1 MSKQNI
7 IRLGPI
13 KISKATIEAAWRARQ
28 PLTRTIIADLE
39 CRGLALIVNA
49 QSMSWRFEY
58 KPRGVDAHTGKRFAS
73 RSIVLGNT
81 SSLSVDKAREDANKH
96 KGEAKSGSD
105 PAEKK
110 KAKLAEDARKRAGT
124 LRRLLDLYAVA
135 LPKRPKMRGGQ
146 GVLSTKAVAEELLH
160 AKAAIVAM
168 GALEKPAGDVDGAD
182 IKRMLDGQAGKAAT
196 ARHRYGALSRFY
208 DWAMD
213 EKHVATNPCGQ
224 VAKARRPRPPQ
235 SRPVFHTLPQLG
247 QLWIAIQTANGLQQ
261 VHRDL
266 LHFLIAVPCRRGEAT
281 RMQWEDIDLVGS
293 TWALSGTQTKNG
305 DPHTFHLHALALNIL
320 SRRYKEMGEPSSGL
334 VFPAPRSGKSIDT
347 FGKVKKSVDAALK
360 PKLDWRMHDH
370 RRSFVTALA
379 EAGIHEAVLD
389 AILNHRQSTTRAG
402 VLGVYQR
409 ALRVPEQTAAMQT
422 WCELLLAEVDRG
434 RKDIKD

>member
-1 MSKQNI
+1 
-7 IRLGPI
+7 
-13 KISKATIEAAWRARQ
+13 
-28 PLTRTIIADLE
+28 
-39 CRGLALIVNA
+39 
-49 QSMSWRFEY
+49 
-58 KPRGVDAHTGKRFAS
+58 
-73 RSIVLGNT
+73 
-81 SSLSVDKAREDANKH
+81 
-96 KGEAKSGSD
+96 
-105 PAEKK
+105 
-110 KAKLAEDARKRAGT
+110 
-124 LRRLLDLYAVA
+124 
-135 LPKRPKMRGGQ
+135 
-146 GVLSTKAVAEELLH
+146 
-160 AKAAIVAM
+160 
-168 GALEKPAGDVDGAD
+168 
-182 IKRMLDGQAGKAAT
+182 
-196 ARHRYGALSRFY
+196 
-208 DWAMD
+208 
-213 EKHVATNPCGQ
+213 
-224 VAKARRPRPPQ
+224 
-235 SRPVFHTLPQLG
+235 
-247 QLWIAIQTANGLQQ
+247 
-261 VHRDL
+261 
-266 LHFLIAVPCRRGEAT
+266 
-281 RMQWEDIDLVGS
+281 MQWEDIDLVGS